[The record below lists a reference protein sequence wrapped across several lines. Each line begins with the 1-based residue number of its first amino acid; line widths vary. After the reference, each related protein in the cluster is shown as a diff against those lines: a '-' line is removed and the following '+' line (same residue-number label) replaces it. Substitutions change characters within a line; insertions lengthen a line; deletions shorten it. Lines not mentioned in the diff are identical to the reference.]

1 MVYADES
8 SGHKT
13 LINKT
18 IQRMNELIEFCNKV
32 SPLDEASSSELT
44 SILNLKSVKK
54 NEYLAD
60 SSSHSKE
67 LFFIKK
73 GIVKFCFNGENKEF
87 IMRFFEENIL
97 FADIE
102 SYFKKKYSKYEIVA
116 IEDTE
121 YFSFSFFE
129 FEQLCLK
136 HHKLETFFRKF
147 MTIANL
153 NMMERIS
160 EILEEDAKKRYSNF
174 MTCNPGLLKRISLG
188 DLANYLGITQ
198 VSLSRIR
205 ASK

>member
-1 MVYADES
+1 
-8 SGHKT
+8 
-13 LINKT
+13 
-18 IQRMNELIEFCNKV
+18 MNELIEFCNKI
-32 SPLDEASSSELT
+32 SILDEISSADLN
-44 SILNLKSVKK
+44 SILKTKSVKK

-60 SSSHSKE
+60 SNSHSKE

-73 GIVKFCFNGENKEF
+73 GIVKLCFNGNGKEF

-102 SYFKKKYSKYEIVA
+102 SYVHKKHSKYEIVA

-121 YFSFSFFE
+121 YYSFSFLE

-136 HHKLETFFRKF
+136 HHRLETFFRKF

-153 NMMERIS
+153 NMMKRIS
-160 EILEEDAKKRYSNF
+160 EILEEDATKRYSNF
-174 MTCNPGLLKRISLG
+174 RAQNPKLLERISLG

-205 ASK
+205 AIK

>member
-1 MVYADES
+1 
-8 SGHKT
+8 
-13 LINKT
+13 
-18 IQRMNELIEFCNKV
+18 MNEFIEFCNKI
-32 SPLDEASSSELT
+32 SPLDEVSSVELNI
-44 SILNLKSVKK
+44 ILKLRSVKK
-54 NEYLAD
+54 NEFLAY
-60 SSSHSKE
+60 SNSHSKE

-73 GIVKFCFNGENKEF
+73 GIVKFCFNGDGKEF
-87 IMRFFEENIL
+87 IMRFFEENIM

-102 SYFKKKYSKYEIVA
+102 SYAKNKYSKYDIIA

-121 YFSFSFFE
+121 YYSLSFFE

-174 MTCNPGLLKRISLG
+174 VTKNPQLLARISLG

-205 ASK
+205 AIK